1 MAGEPTVEPAGLSK
15 SRIVAVAI
23 PGAIVAVLLNLAIRA
38 VAMARLGVPAEA
50 LPLPGVIIGSAMPV
64 LGPAFGFYMAF
75 RPPTPNS
82 MRNFLLVS
90 AALTVMGGLI
100 QLVPFAKAHHV
111 GGLLVGEFQGLLA
124 TGIALFLLLRFV
136 PRPAVPVRTPARTG
150 A

>member
-1 MAGEPTVEPAGLSK
+1 MTGRPTVGPAGMSGA
-15 SRIVAVAI
+15 RVATVAI
-23 PGAIVAVLLNLAIRA
+23 PGAVAAVVLNLAIRA
-38 VAMARLGVPAEA
+38 WAMDRLGVPAQA

-64 LGPAFGFYMAF
+64 LGPAFGFFMAF

-100 QLVPFAKAHHV
+100 QLVPYSQAHSV
-111 GGLLVGEFQGLLA
+111 TGLLVGEVQGLLA

-136 PRPAVPVRTPARTG
+136 PRPAVPAR

>member
-1 MAGEPTVEPAGLSK
+1 MAGRRTVEPARLSIA
-15 SRIVAVAI
+15 RIAAVAI
-23 PGAIVAVLLNLAIRA
+23 PGAIVAVLVNLAIRA
-38 VAMARLGVPAEA
+38 LAMERFGVPAEA

-90 AALTVMGGLI
+90 ALLTVMGGLI
-100 QLVPFAKAHHV
+100 QLVPYSKAHHV

-124 TGIALFLLLRFV
+124 TGLALFLLLRFV
-136 PRPAVPVRTPARTG
+136 PRPAVPVRDRAG
-150 A
+150 AP